1 MVFKIA
7 FRWTQYFDCEKNEIE
22 KHYWEVDHKFS
33 WDQKN
38 AVDSESSLIPSNVS
52 ENKHSLKNSNY
63 TGP

>member
-1 MVFKIA
+1 MKL
-7 FRWTQYFDCEKNEIE
+7 K